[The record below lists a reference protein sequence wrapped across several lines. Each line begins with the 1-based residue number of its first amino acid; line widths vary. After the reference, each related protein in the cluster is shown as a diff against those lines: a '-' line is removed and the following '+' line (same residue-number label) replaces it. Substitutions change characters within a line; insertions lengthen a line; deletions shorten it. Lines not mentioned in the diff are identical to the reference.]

1 MHSRQLHY
9 TGSRS
14 HVSSFDEVMAEGEIE
29 EHSLLQ
35 HRLGAIAMVK
45 GMLACSSD
53 ECLAFHSKEYVP
65 FCVELFTVAHEY
77 CIGPISIRYHAFN
90 LLQIWFSKFLHLIS
104 SDVVQCKDFI
114 QSYLMRTTLDIV
126 RLNWDSPVDDVSE
139 LATGSLKCLFE
150 VWEMAHKERNRKSSE
165 DPDSF
170 YSSILLKLKS
180 VPWYIKG
187 QYKVMSVLVPYIGSH
202 NVSVLSL
209 SLSHFYEFV
218 LKSWF
223 IKWNWAVAI

>member
-1 MHSRQLHY
+1 
-9 TGSRS
+9 
-14 HVSSFDEVMAEGEIE
+14 
-29 EHSLLQ
+29 
-35 HRLGAIAMVK
+35 MVK

-77 CIGPISIRYHAFN
+77 CTGPISIRYHAFN